1 MWRFP
6 LPLGRMKAFAIRLYQ
21 SLRSD
26 TSPLWL
32 RIAQLLITV
41 CVLGF
46 VYHRLS
52 QENWQD
58 WSTRLPDSLW
68 QQAFVWVV
76 IMLIP
81 ANIGL
86 ETRKW
91 QVLVRVYYPEVNFK
105 QLLKA
110 VLAGMATGIFT
121 PNRIGEY
128 AGRVMSL
135 PEGFRLEAGTHTLVN
150 RLLQM
155 MATLLVG
162 TLSWFGLWF
171 FGQPQFS
178 DLVAIDARLALGIG
192 AVLVLSVLLF
202 LLILLNPQRCLAF
215 FRLDRWDLPFVQ
227 RIHSAL
233 LSLETRQI
241 LHALGLAL
249 LRYAVFTSQYLL
261 LLYAFGYE
269 GSILLALAL
278 IGLCFLIKSLL
289 PSIALTELGV
299 RESVALWLMGGFSV
313 AAFTVVGSTFILYIC
328 NLILPSLLGLYFVYR
343 IRA

>member
-6 LPLGRMKAFAIRLYQ
+6 LPLGRMKSFAIRLYQ
-21 SLRSD
+21 SLRAD

-32 RIAQLLITV
+32 RVAQFLITV

-52 QENWQD
+52 QEDWQD
-58 WSTRLPDSLW
+58 WSSRMPNALW
-68 QQAFVWVV
+68 QQGFLLLTV
-76 IMLIP
+76 MLIP
-81 ANIGL
+81 LNLGL

-91 QVLVRVYYPEVNFK
+91 QVLVRSYYPQITFL
-105 QLLKA
+105 QLFKA

-135 PEGFRLEAGTHTLVN
+135 PQGFRLEAGTHTLVN

-162 TLSWFGLWF
+162 TLSWFGLWY
-171 FGQPQFS
+171 FGQPQFR
-178 DLVAIDARLALGIG
+178 DLIGIDTPLALGIG
-192 AVLVLSVLLF
+192 GILVLSVLIF
-202 LLILLNPQRCLAF
+202 LWILLRPQWLLMAF
-215 FRLDRWDLPFVQ
+215 RIHRWDLPFVQ
-227 RIHSAL
+227 RIYTAL
-233 LSLETRQI
+233 LGLGTPQI
-241 LHALGLAL
+241 LSALGLAL
-249 LRYAVFTSQYLL
+249 LRYAVFTTQYVL

-269 GSILLALAL
+269 GILMLALGL

-299 RESVALWLMGGFSV
+299 RESVALWLMGAFSI

-328 NLILPSLLGLYFVYR
+328 NLILPSILGLYFVYR

>member
-1 MWRFP
+1 
-6 LPLGRMKAFAIRLYQ
+6 MKAFAIRLYQ
-21 SLRSD
+21 SLRTD
-26 TSPLWL
+26 TRPLWL
-32 RIAQLLITV
+32 RLVQLLITLS
-41 CVLGF
+41 VLGF
-46 VYHRLS
+46 VYHRLQ

-58 WSTRLPDSLW
+58 WRQHLPDTLW
-68 QQAFVWVV
+68 QQACVLLTIF
-76 IMLIP
+76 LIP
-81 ANIGL
+81 INLGL

-91 QVLVRVYYPEVNFK
+91 QCLIRHYYPEVKFS
-105 QLLKA
+105 QLFKA

-162 TLSWFGLWF
+162 TLSCFGLWF
-171 FGQPQFS
+171 YGRAELS
-178 DLVAIDARLALGIG
+178 HLIDINIPLASTIG
-192 AVLVLSVLLF
+192 AALILCVGLF
-202 LLILLNPQRCLAF
+202 GLILLNPQRWLSL
-215 FRLDRWDLPFVQ
+215 FRIDRWDLPFVQ
-227 RIHSAL
+227 RIHAAL
-233 LSLETRQI
+233 LSLETHQI
-241 LHALGLAL
+241 LQALGLAL
-249 LRYAVFTSQYLL
+249 FRYAVFTTQYLL

-278 IGLCFLIKSLL
+278 VGLCFLLKSLL

-299 RESVALWLMGGFSV
+299 RESVALWLMGGFGV
-313 AAFTVVGSTFILYIC
+313 AAFTIVGSTFLLYIC
-328 NLILPSLLGLYFVYR
+328 NLILPSLLGLVFVYR